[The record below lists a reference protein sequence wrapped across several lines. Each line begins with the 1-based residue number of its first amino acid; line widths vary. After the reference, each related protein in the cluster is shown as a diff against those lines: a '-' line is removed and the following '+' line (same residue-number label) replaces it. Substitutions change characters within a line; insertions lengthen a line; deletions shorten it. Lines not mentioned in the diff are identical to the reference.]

1 MRVVWRI
8 FGAMVLA
15 LVLVVGAVLLLPQDR
30 LARIAADQIEAAT
43 GRAVTISGQ
52 PRVSL

>member
-15 LVLVVGAVLLLPQDR
+15 LVLVVGAVLLLPK
-30 LARIAADQIEAAT
+30 T
-43 GRAVTISGQ
+43 GWRG
-52 PRVSL
+52 SLPII